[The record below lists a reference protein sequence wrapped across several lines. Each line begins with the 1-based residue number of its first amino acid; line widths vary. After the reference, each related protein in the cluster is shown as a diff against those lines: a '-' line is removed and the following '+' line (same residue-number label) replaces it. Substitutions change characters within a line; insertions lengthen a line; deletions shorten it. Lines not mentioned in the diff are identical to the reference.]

1 MSPETMF
8 QEWALFLQL
17 LPADWEELARTTGA
31 FQRTRNIRDPST
43 LLLLILLHA
52 VTGLSLRQSAA
63 RASRMG
69 VAEISDVALL
79 KRMRSSRRW
88 LQTLAER
95 MFSTGR
101 LQSPIEAAAGRRV
114 RVLDSTTISEPGVSG
129 TKWRVHY
136 SLTLPSLEC
145 DFFEVTPPS
154 TAESYKRLPVAPGD
168 VILADRGYAH
178 REGVAYIVDAGA
190 DVVVRLNSN
199 TFPLEHPDGVPLRL
213 LPLMRLLEEHSP
225 GEWPVVFRASERTYS
240 ARLCAVRKSA
250 AAAERA
256 KKQARKAAARQ
267 QRQIQPETLELAEY
281 TFILTTLSDDISAA
295 EVLEL
300 YRGRWQVEL
309 AFKRLKSLLGA
320 GHVPKYDPES
330 AKAWLHAKLLAVLL
344 IERFGENARLF
355 SPWGF
360 RLRPA

>member
-1 MSPETMF
+1 MIE
-8 QEWALFLQL
+8 EWSLFLDL
-17 LPADWEELARTTGA
+17 LPPEWEELARSTGA
-31 FQRTRNIRDPST
+31 FQRTRNVRDPST

-52 VTGLSLRQSAA
+52 VTGLSLRQSVA

-69 VAEISDVALL
+69 VAEMSDVALL
-79 KRMRSSRRW
+79 KRMRSSRAW
-88 LQTLAER
+88 LHELAAR
-95 MFSTGR
+95 MFRTSPF
-101 LQSPIEAAAGRRV
+101 QSPVEAASGRRV
-114 RVLDSTTISEPGVSG
+114 RVLDGTTVSEPGVSG
-129 TKWRVHY
+129 TQWRIHY
-136 SLTLPSLEC
+136 SLALPSLEC

-178 REGVAYIVDAGA
+178 REGVAYVVDAGA

-213 LPLMRLLEEHSP
+213 LPLMRSLEGFAP
-225 GEWPVVFRASERTYS
+225 GEWPVVFQASEKRYS
-240 ARLCAVRKSA
+240 ARLCAVRKSSVA
-250 AAAERA
+250 AHRA
-256 KKQARKAAARQ
+256 KEQARKAALRQ
-267 QRQIQPETLELAEY
+267 GRRIQPETLELAEY
-281 TFILTTLSDDISAA
+281 TFVLTTLSEENSAA

-300 YRGRWQVEL
+300 YRARWQVEL
-309 AFKRLKSLLGA
+309 AFKRLKSLLGT

-344 IERFGENARLF
+344 IERFGEKARLF

-360 RLRPA
+360 DLGRA